1 MAGIC
6 KWCGFSG
13 TNDAMMQHAGE
24 CPMLDFEDF
33 KEEIERAPG
42 SENDCGGP
50 QHCKNR
56 EFDGKNAECQEC
68 LENANRALMELEG
81 WDKLSDETW

>member
-13 TNDAMMQHAGE
+13 TNDAMTQHAGE
-24 CPMLDFEDF
+24 CSMLDIDPEDF
-33 KEEIERAPG
+33 KEEIQRAPG
-42 SENDCGGP
+42 SENDCSGP

-56 EFDGKNAECQEC
+56 EFDEKSADCQEC
-68 LENANRALMELEG
+68 LENANQAIQEL
-81 WDKLSDETW
+81 